1 MYFPLKLVI
10 NFIMKYVFINIFI
23 MQKENCGN
31 SNALFKHI
39 NRNNSQ

>member
-23 MQKENCGN
+23 IQKKKKKNKNAEIVMQY
-31 SNALFKHI
+31 LFI
-39 NRNNSQ
+39 Y